1 MVIIDTDVV
10 SEMMR
15 TEPSPQVVAWL
26 SRQLASNVHLT
37 VLSVAEI
44 IYGLKRT
51 PEGKRRQDLEGR
63 FQHVLETGFRGRVLA
78 FDEDAAVAYGAIM
91 AGRYAEGRPMSVV
104 DGQIAAIARTKGASL
119 ATRNV
124 KDFVGCGLELQNP
137 FDD

>member
-1 MVIIDTDVV
+1 MVIIDADVV

-15 TEPSPQVVAWL
+15 TEPNPQVVAWL
-26 SRQLASNVHLT
+26 SRQPVTKVHLT
-37 VLSVAEI
+37 ALSVAEI
-44 IYGLKRT
+44 LYGLKRM

-78 FDEDAAVAYGAIM
+78 FDENAAVAYGAIM
-91 AGRYAEGRPMSVV
+91 ADRQAEGRPMSVV
-104 DGQIAAIARTKGASL
+104 DGQIAAIAMTKGASL
-119 ATRNV
+119 TTRNV